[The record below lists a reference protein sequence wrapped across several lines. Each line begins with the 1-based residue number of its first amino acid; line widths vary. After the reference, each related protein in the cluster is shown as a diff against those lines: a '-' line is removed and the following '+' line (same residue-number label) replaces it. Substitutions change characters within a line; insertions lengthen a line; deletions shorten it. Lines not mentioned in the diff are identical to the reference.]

1 MNTRFALFEVN
12 QNFLQSVAAMTGIS
26 ASAADPRLEVAV
38 AEEDLDGALR
48 KLQLAWA
55 VNLHG
60 KWFWLRFVKLMAG

>member
-1 MNTRFALFEVN
+1 LNTRFALFEVN

>member
-1 MNTRFALFEVN
+1 LNTRFALFEVN

-48 KLQLAWA
+48 KLQLALGCELA
-55 VNLHG
+55 
-60 KWFWLRFVKLMAG
+60 R